1 MKCLRCGR
9 EIGNSN
15 ECLCGHFYENNLDK
29 NKNYKP
35 KYDKYGNKINR
46 QSKKDKKDKKDKIGV
61 LDVICIS
68 LGLSPAI
75 ILLVLLIKSII
86 INVPQ
91 PILNPVKGVPTD
103 DYCSFLCEGKDYII
117 DGDYCKCTDGRE
129 YSFH

>member
-9 EIGNSN
+9 ELGNSK
-15 ECLCGHFYENNLDK
+15 ECSCGHFYENNLDK

-35 KYDKYGNKINR
+35 KYEKKKKKIQNGNKKKGNIN
-46 QSKKDKKDKKDKIGV
+46 
-61 LDVICIS
+61 
-68 LGLSPAI
+68 
-75 ILLVLLIKSII
+75 LLEII
-86 INVPQ
+86 ISIVIVVYIIIPL
-91 PILNPVKGVPTD
+91 IATIIKTISVYHDKGYDNPVKGVPTD